1 MKNNLESFFGKV
13 QKARSR
19 AELHFDNFNAIRLTV
34 ASPEQIREWSYGE
47 VKKPETINYRTLKP
61 ERDGLFC
68 ERIFGPVKT
77 DACSCGKYTGRKYHG
92 QICDRCGVEVTDSR
106 VRRERFGHI
115 ELATPVAH
123 IWFLRKPPSRIGQI
137 LNMKM
142 SDLEKVVYY
151 THYLVMADLKD
162 ESDRLVLAEGTI
174 LRPDEYRDYFNRFG
188 NKLSVD
194 IGAGAVRKLLEK
206 IDLKKEV
213 NNINRDLIGIKPQE
227 LDNFIV
233 EFNKNSERAERKK
246 LLKQLLEKT
255 RQAGALDRIFK
266 ELEKIKEP
274 AQQKEY
280 LQKKSGRIISEQDRS
295 RLIKRLRIL
304 EGFLNSQTR
313 PEWTILTVLPVIP
326 PDLRPLVSIDSGR
339 FATSD
344 LNDLYRRLI
353 NRNNRLRHI
362 IQLKAPIVM
371 INNEK
376 RLLQEAV
383 DALLDNE
390 SRTRP
395 VLTGINQRP
404 LKSLSEALRGKQGRF
419 RQNLLG
425 KRVDYSSRS
434 VIVVG
439 PNLKLHQCGIPKEIA
454 LELFKPF
461 IIREL
466 TKTEKTTLK
475 AARKL
480 LDRKAPEVWNIL
492 EKIISD
498 HPVLLNRAPTLHRL
512 SIQAFE
518 PVLIEGRAI
527 QLPPLTCAAFNA
539 DFDGDQMAVHL
550 PLSPAAQ
557 LEAKILMLS
566 SNNILSPASGRPLA
580 VPSQDMVLGCCYL
593 TKMKKGVKGEGT
605 IFASIDEVL
614 AAYQQGA
621 IDLHARIKVKGINQL
636 RETNDGKNS
645 IDSWKDYTTVGR
657 VIFNSYLEKDLRF
670 IKGISDGE
678 MDKKQ
683 LTRLVDYCYKNL
695 GQYNTV
701 VLLDELKKIG
711 FQCATFAGLSISV
724 DEMIVPSSKKEI
736 VERAYKEVKE
746 IEKLA
751 KQGLITEGERYNK
764 IIDIWTHATDKV
776 SEVLFDEMRQKEKEP
791 YRPDTSRFN
800 SIFLMA
806 DSGARGSRQQVRQ
819 LAGMRGLMAK
829 PQKRLT
835 GGVGEIIESPVTSNF
850 REGLSVL
857 EYFISTHGGRKGL
870 ADTALKT
877 SDAGYLTRRL
887 IDVAHDVVVTID
899 DCKTINGIRIGALQA
914 GEETVEGIA
923 ERIQGRISLDNIANP
938 ITDEVLVQ
946 RGEIITEEAARKIAD
961 LGIDKIGVRSPLT
974 CEAERGIC
982 SKCYGINPATGR
994 MVEVGEAVGIIAA
1007 QSIGEPGTQLTLRTF
1022 HIGGAASRIL
1032 ARSEVYAEYD
1042 GEIAYLNFRSVKNRE
1057 GKDIVTSRNA
1067 ELVLTEYPITP
1078 TSHRKTSYQIPYGA
1092 RLYYSVGSR
1101 VKKGTLLADWDPH
1114 TKPIIAEARGKVRLE
1129 DVKDGVT
1136 LKKEKSSATG
1146 TVEKTI
1152 ISHPTEKLRPRI
1164 LIEDPKTKEVLQ
1176 ECPLLVDTILV
1187 IDDKESV
1194 ETGDVLAKIPQ
1205 EVVKT
1210 RDITGGLPRVAELFE
1225 ARRPR
1230 IPAVISEI
1238 DGIVELDQARGKIIV
1253 RDEKTKRFREYVIP
1267 HGRHALVYNGDRVKV
1282 GEPLTDGSV
1291 DPHDILRVKSPKE
1304 VQEYLVNEIQQV
1316 YRLQGVGINDKHI
1329 EVIVRQM
1336 LANVRIEDSG
1346 DSTFLDGE
1354 IISRYRYQQE
1364 CKKLKKERKHLPTA
1378 KPLLLGITKASLSA
1392 DSFISAASFQETT
1405 RVLTD
1410 AAVTGETDYLKGL
1423 KENVII
1429 GRLIP
1434 AGTGLRNNT

>member
-1 MKNNLESFFGKV
+1 MKNMLESFFGKV
-13 QKARSR
+13 QKPKTRGALNF
-19 AELHFDNFNAIRLTV
+19 ENFNAIRLTI

-47 VKKPETINYRTLKP
+47 VKKPETVNYRTLKP

-92 QICDRCGVEVTDSR
+92 QVCDRCGVEVTDSR

-115 ELATPVAH
+115 ELAAPVAH

-142 SDLEKVVYY
+142 NDLEKVVYY
-151 THYLVMADLKD
+151 THYLVTADLKD
-162 ESDRLVLAEGTI
+162 DSGRLILSEKTV

-188 NKLSVD
+188 NKLQVD
-194 IGAGAVRKLLEK
+194 IGALAVRKLLER

-213 NNINRDLIGIKPQE
+213 NGIYRDLIGIKPQE
-227 LDNFIV
+227 LDEFIL
-233 EFNKNSERAERKK
+233 EFNRLTDRSEKKK

-255 RQAGALDRIFK
+255 HRHIDEDRFLK
-266 ELEKIKEP
+266 ELEKIKDQDKQRELI
-274 AQQKEY
+274 QKRV
-280 LQKKSGRIISEQDRS
+280 GRVVSEQDRS

-304 EGFLNSQTR
+304 EGFLHSQTR

-326 PDLRPLVSIDSGR
+326 PDLRPLVSIDGGR

-362 IQLKAPIVM
+362 IQLRAPLVM

-390 SRTRP
+390 SRPRP

-404 LKSLSEALRGKQGRF
+404 LKSLSESLRGKQGRF

-439 PNLKLHQCGIPKEIA
+439 PHLKIHQCGLPKEIA

-566 SNNILSPASGRPLA
+566 SNNILSPASGKPLA

-593 TKMKKGVKGEGT
+593 TKVKKGVKGEGT
-605 IFASIDEVL
+605 IFASMEEVL
-614 AAYQQGA
+614 AAYQRKA
-621 IDLHARIKVKGINQL
+621 VDLHARIKVKGINQL
-636 RETNDGKNS
+636 KEGDGKNTV
-645 IDSWKDYTTVGR
+645 DSWKDYTTVGR
-657 VIFNSYLEKDLRF
+657 VIFNSHLEKDLRF

-695 GQYNTV
+695 GHYNTV

-711 FQCATFAGLSISV
+711 FQYATLAGISISV

-736 VERAYKEVKE
+736 VEKASKEVKE
-746 IEKLA
+746 VEKLA

-764 IIDIWTHATDKV
+764 VIDIWTHATDRV
-776 SEVLFDEMRQKEKEP
+776 SEVLFDEMRKKEKEP
-791 YRPDTSRFN
+791 YVPGTSRFN

-835 GGVGEIIESPVTSNF
+835 GGVGEIIESPVISNF

-887 IDVAHDVVVTID
+887 IDVAHDVVVTME

-914 GEETVEGIA
+914 GEEIVETIA
-923 ERIQGRISLDNIANP
+923 ERITGRISLDNIANP
-938 ITDEVLVQ
+938 ITDEVLVR
-946 RGEIITEEAARKIAD
+946 RGEVITEEVAKKIAD

-1022 HIGGAASRIL
+1022 HIGGTASRIL
-1032 ARSEVYAEYD
+1032 ARSEIYAEYD
-1042 GEIAYLNFRSVKNRE
+1042 GEISYLNFRGVKNRE
-1057 GKDIVTSRNA
+1057 NRDIVTSRNA
-1067 ELVLTEYPITP
+1067 ELVLTEYPVTP

-1092 RLYYSVGSR
+1092 RLYYPANAR

-1114 TKPIIAEARGKVRLE
+1114 TKPIIAEVSGRIRLE
-1129 DVKDGVT
+1129 DVKEGVT
-1136 LKKEKSSATG
+1136 LKKEKSPATG

-1152 ISHPTEKLRPRI
+1152 IAHPTEKLRPRI
-1164 LIEDPKTKEVLQ
+1164 LIEDTKTKEILQ

-1187 IDDKESV
+1187 VDDKENV
-1194 ETGDVLAKIPQ
+1194 VAGDILAKIPQ
-1205 EVVKT
+1205 EVAKT

-1225 ARRPR
+1225 ARRPK

-1238 DGIVELDQARGKIIV
+1238 NGVVELDQARGRIIV
-1253 RDEKTKRFREYVIP
+1253 RDEKTKRFREYAIP
-1267 HGRHALVYNGDRVKV
+1267 HGRHALVYNGDRVRV
-1282 GEPLTDGSV
+1282 GDPLTDGSV

-1316 YRLQGVGINDKHI
+1316 YRLQGVTINDKHI
-1329 EVIVRQM
+1329 EIIVRQM
-1336 LANVRIEDSG
+1336 LSNVRIEDAG

-1354 IISRYRYQQE
+1354 IVSRYRYQQE
-1364 CKKLKKERKHLPTA
+1364 WKKLKKEKKRLPVA
-1378 KPLLLGITKASLSA
+1378 KPVLLGITKASLSS
-1392 DSFISAASFQETT
+1392 DSFISAASFQDTT

-1410 AAVTGETDYLKGL
+1410 AAVGGEVDYLRGL

-1434 AGTGLRNNT
+1434 AGTGLRNNV